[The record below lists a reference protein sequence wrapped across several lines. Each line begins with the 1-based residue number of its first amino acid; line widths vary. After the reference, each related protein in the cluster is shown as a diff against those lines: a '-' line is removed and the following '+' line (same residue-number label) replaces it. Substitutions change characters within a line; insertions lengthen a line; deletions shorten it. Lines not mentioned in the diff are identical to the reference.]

1 MEYKGYSG
9 TIHQDNDGH
18 YHGRIIG
25 INELLTYSGMT
36 IDSFESA
43 FRATVDEYIQK
54 KRRKKTILFS
64 ILGALIAFVVLLI
77 VTCPDES
84 AHKDRIGT
92 VVKQGIGL
100 STTSAD
106 DELEGLGAFF
116 QLLGGGITDYAIN
129 SMLEVNN
136 YFLFSVGTITY
147 QKETKII
154 VNHAIFLEITS
165 RKFLVRNLAVQ
176 AMEKL
181 TTELHSL
188 SEMDRRHVVSIL
200 AEIANG
206 YDDFSD
212 MLIYLEFYPNH
223 KILIS

>member
-1 MEYKGYSG
+1 M
-9 TIHQDNDGH
+9 
-18 YHGRIIG
+18 
-25 INELLTYSGMT
+25 
-36 IDSFESA
+36 
-43 FRATVDEYIQK
+43 
-54 KRRKKTILFS
+54 RK
-64 ILGALIAFVVLLI
+64 
-77 VTCPDES
+77 
-84 AHKDRIGT
+84 AH
-92 VVKQGIGL
+92 
-100 STTSAD
+100 
-106 DELEGLGAFF
+106 
-116 QLLGGGITDYAIN
+116 
-129 SMLEVNN
+129 NN
-136 YFLFSVGTITY
+136 

-206 YDDFSD
+206 YDDFND